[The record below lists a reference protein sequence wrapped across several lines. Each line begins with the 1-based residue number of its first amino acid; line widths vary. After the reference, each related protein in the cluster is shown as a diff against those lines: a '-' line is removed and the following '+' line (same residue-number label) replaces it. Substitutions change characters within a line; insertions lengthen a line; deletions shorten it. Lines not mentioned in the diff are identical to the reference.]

1 MLLQIINR
9 SAFIEISVVLFAITG
24 IFLVLRDKR
33 LSPIAK
39 ILWLFF
45 VLTFNFIA
53 VACFILWKKLDKK
66 EVVQNIDS

>member
-1 MLLQIINR
+1 MMLQIMNL
-9 SAFIEISVVLFAITG
+9 SAFIEISVVLIAIIG

-45 VLTFNFIA
+45 VLIFNFIA
-53 VACFILWKKLDKK
+53 VICFIVWKKFDKK
-66 EVVQNIDS
+66 HMGYSNS

>member
-1 MLLQIINR
+1 MLQIMNL
-9 SAFIEISVVLFAITG
+9 SAFIEISVVLIAIIG

-45 VLTFNFIA
+45 VLIFNFIA
-53 VACFILWKKLDKK
+53 VICFIVWKKFDKK
-66 EVVQNIDS
+66 HMGYSNS